1 MNHPTDQQ
9 LLGDYVAQRSEAA
22 FAELVR
28 RHVDLVYSAALR
40 MVCDAHLAEDVT
52 QGAFVALAQN
62 ARRLAGHP
70 VLSGWLHRTA
80 QNLAANAVRSEVR
93 RRAREQEAVA
103 MNQLLAAE
111 PQASWEAI
119 APRLDDALGK
129 LNDTERDAVLLRYF
143 ERKTA
148 RDMAEILGISEDAA
162 QKRVNRAVE
171 RLRELFLK
179 QHTPVGANSLALL
192 ISAHAVQSAPAA
204 LMKTALAAALA
215 KGATAGVST
224 LTLIKGALTVMT
236 WKAKASIIAGAV
248 VLLAAGTVVVTQNGL
263 KKPAAARATAKEEIQ
278 VSVAFVTAPAA
289 DAEAILKDLAQPQA
303 PANPSSKAFRDLI
316 AQHPGAT
323 LLSAPGVTTLPG
335 RQAVISVS
343 QTVPFNGATTN
354 IGVTLDVTPNLGSH
368 VSNGIA
374 LKYRAELRELTQDM
388 PPAIRLTTVGQQE
401 QEVEFPAGKML
412 KMFKPKPDTVTG
424 RTNSLLIFL
433 TPQIVDAAGNLI
445 RQ

>member
-1 MNHPTDQQ
+1 M
-9 LLGDYVAQRSEAA
+9 GDYAAQRSETA

-28 RHVDLVYSAALR
+28 RHIDLVYSAALR

-70 VLSGWLHRTA
+70 VLTGWLHRTA

-111 PQASWEAI
+111 PEASWEAI
-119 APRLDDALGK
+119 APHLDDALGE
-129 LNDTERDAVLLRYF
+129 LNETERDAVLLRYF

-148 RDMAEILGISEDAA
+148 RDMADILGISEDAA

-179 QHTPVGANSLALL
+179 QHTPVGVNSLAVL

-215 KGATAGVST
+215 KGATAGIST
-224 LTLIKGALTVMT
+224 LTLIKGAWTVMT
-236 WKAKASIIAGAV
+236 WKIKASIVAAAI
-248 VLLAAGTVVVTQNGL
+248 VLLAAGTVVLSQDVW
-263 KKPAAARATAKEEIQ
+263 KKSPAVRATAKEQIQ
-278 VSVAFVTAPAA
+278 ISAAFVTGPLT
-289 DAEAILKDLAQPQA
+289 DGEAILKDFAGPQA
-303 PANPSSKAFRDLI
+303 PTAPSSKAFRDLI

-323 LLSAPGVTTLPG
+323 ILSAPGVVTLPG
-335 RQAVISVS
+335 RQAILSVT
-343 QTVPFNGATTN
+343 QTIPFNGGTTN
-354 IGVTLDVTPNLGSH
+354 IGVILDITPNLGSH

-374 LKYRAELRELTQDM
+374 LKYRAELRELTQDT
-388 PPAIRLTTVGQQE
+388 PPAIRLTAVDQD
-401 QEVEFPAGKML
+401 QEVEFAAGKML
-412 KMFKPKPDTVTG
+412 KILTVIPDTATG

-433 TPQIVDAAGNLI
+433 TPHIVDAVGNLI

>member
-1 MNHPTDQQ
+1 MNRPTDQQ
-9 LLGDYVAQRSEAA
+9 LLCEYAARRSDAA

-103 MNQLLAAE
+103 MNHLLAAE
-111 PQASWEAI
+111 PEASWEAI

-129 LNDTERDAVLLRYF
+129 LNETERDAVLLRYF

-162 QKRVNRAVE
+162 QKRVNRAIE

-179 QHTPVGANSLALL
+179 QHTPVGANSLAVLM
-192 ISAHAVQSAPAA
+192 SAHAVQSAPAA

-215 KGATAGVST
+215 KGATAGVSS
-224 LTLIKGALTVMT
+224 LIKGALTIMT
-236 WKAKASIIAGAV
+236 WKTKASIVAAAI
-248 VLLAAGTVVVTQNGL
+248 VLLAAGTVVVTQHGL
-263 KKPAAARATAKEEIQ
+263 KKPAAARTVAKEQI
-278 VSVAFVTAPAA
+278 SIGAAFVTAPAA

-303 PANPSSKAFRDLI
+303 PAYPSSKAFRDLI

-323 LLSAPGVTTLPG
+323 LLSAPGVVTLPG
-335 RQAVISVS
+335 HQAVISVS
-343 QTVPFNGATTN
+343 QTIPFNGGTTN
-354 IGVTLDVTPNLGSH
+354 IGVTLDITPNLGSS
-368 VSNGIA
+368 VSNGVA
-374 LKYRAELRELTQDM
+374 LKYRAELRELTQDT
-388 PPAIRLTTVGQQE
+388 PSAIRLTTVGQQE

-412 KMFKPKPDTVTG
+412 KIFKPIPDTVTG
-424 RTNSLLIFL
+424 QTNSLLIFL
-433 TPQIVDAAGNLI
+433 TPQIIDAVGNLI
-445 RQ
+445 RR

>member
-9 LLGDYVAQRSEAA
+9 LLGDYAAQRSETA

-28 RHVDLVYSAALR
+28 RHIDLVYSAALR

-70 VLSGWLHRTA
+70 VLSGWLYRTT

-93 RRAREQEAVA
+93 RRARDQEAVA

-111 PQASWEAI
+111 PEASWEAI

-192 ISAHAVQSAPAA
+192 ISANAVQSAPAA

-215 KGATAGVST
+215 KGATAGVSS
-224 LTLIKGALTVMT
+224 LIKGALTVMT
-236 WKAKASIIAGAV
+236 WKTKASIIAAAI
-248 VLLAAGTVVVTQNGL
+248 VLLAAGTVVVTQNGS
-263 KKPAAARATAKEEIQ
+263 KKPAAARATVKVQIQ
-278 VSVAFVTAPAA
+278 ISAAIVTAPMT
-289 DAEAILKDLAQPQA
+289 DAEAILKDLSKPQA
-303 PANPSSKAFRDLI
+303 PTNPSSTAFRDLI

-323 LLSAPGVTTLPG
+323 LESAPRIVTG
-335 RQAVISVS
+335 DGMQAVMSATR
-343 QTVPFNGATTN
+343 TVPFNGATTN
-354 IGVTLDVTPNLGSH
+354 IGVTLDILPNL
-368 VSNGIA
+368 VSN
-374 LKYRAELRELTQDM
+374 LVSLNVRAELRELTQDTS
-388 PPAIRLTTVGQQE
+388 PAIRLTTVDQA
-401 QEVEFPAGKML
+401 VEFPAGKML
-412 KMFKPKPDTVTG
+412 KILKPIPDSVTG

-433 TPQIVDAAGNLI
+433 TPHLVDEVGNLI

>member
-1 MNHPTDQQ
+1 
-9 LLGDYVAQRSEAA
+9 LGDYAAQRSETA

-111 PQASWEAI
+111 PEASWEAI

-143 ERKTA
+143 ERKSA
-148 RDMAEILGISEDAA
+148 RDMAEILGISEDTA

-215 KGATAGVST
+215 KGAAAGGST
-224 LTLIKGALTVMT
+224 LALAKGALHFMT
-236 WKAKASIIAGAV
+236 WKTTVSIVAAAI
-248 VLLAAGTVVVTQNGL
+248 VLLAAGTAVISHNPSKRPPVVKAGPVPQILIT
-263 KKPAAARATAKEEIQ
+263 T
-278 VSVAFVTAPAA
+278 AFVTAPVA
-289 DAEAILKDLAQPQA
+289 DAEAILNEFAKPQA
-303 PANPSSKAFRDLI
+303 PTTPSSTAFHNLI

-323 LLSAPGVTTLPG
+323 IQSAPRVVTLDG
-335 RQAVISVS
+335 EQATMSVTR
-343 QTVPFNGATTN
+343 TVPFNGGTTN
-354 IGVTLDVTPNLGSH
+354 IGVTLDVTPKLVPNK
-368 VSNGIA
+368 SNSVD
-374 LKYRAELRELTQDM
+374 LKFRAELRELTQDT
-388 PPAIRLTTVGQQE
+388 PPAIRLTTVE
-401 QEVEFPAGKML
+401 EEVTFNTGKML
-412 KMFKPKPDTVTG
+412 KILARIPDTATG
-424 RTNSLLIFL
+424 RTNGLLILL
-433 TPQIVDAAGNLI
+433 TPQIVDAAGNLKPK
-445 RQ
+445 

>member
-1 MNHPTDQQ
+1 VNHPTDQQ
-9 LLGDYVAQRSEAA
+9 LLGDYAAQRSETA

-28 RHVDLVYSAALR
+28 RHIDLVYSAALR

-111 PQASWEAI
+111 PEASWEAI

-162 QKRVNRAVE
+162 QKRVNRAVD

-215 KGATAGVST
+215 KGATAGVSS
-224 LTLIKGALTVMT
+224 LIKGALTVMT
-236 WKAKASIIAGAV
+236 WKTKASIIAAAI
-248 VLLAAGTVVVTQNGL
+248 VLLAAGTVVVTQNGS
-263 KKPAAARATAKEEIQ
+263 KKPAAARATVKVQIQ
-278 VSVAFVTAPAA
+278 ISAAIVTAPMT
-289 DAEAILKDLAQPQA
+289 DAEAILKDLSKPQA
-303 PANPSSKAFRDLI
+303 PTNPSSTAFRDLI

-323 LLSAPGVTTLPG
+323 LESAPRIVTG
-335 RQAVISVS
+335 DGMQAVMSATR
-343 QTVPFNGATTN
+343 TVPFNGATTN
-354 IGVTLDVTPNLGSH
+354 IGVTLDILPNL
-368 VSNGIA
+368 VSN
-374 LKYRAELRELTQDM
+374 LVSLNVRAELRELTQDT
-388 PPAIRLTTVGQQE
+388 PPAIRVTTVDQAV
-401 QEVEFPAGKML
+401 EVPAGKML
-412 KMFKPKPDTVTG
+412 KILKPIPDTATG

-433 TPQIVDAAGNLI
+433 TPHIVDAAGNLI
-445 RQ
+445 RR

>member
-1 MNHPTDQQ
+1 M
-9 LLGDYVAQRSEAA
+9 GDYAAQRSETA

-28 RHVDLVYSAALR
+28 RHIDLVYSAALR

-70 VLSGWLHRTA
+70 VLTGWLHRTA

-111 PQASWEAI
+111 PEASWEAI

-148 RDMAEILGISEDAA
+148 RDMADILGISEDAA

-179 QHTPVGANSLALL
+179 QHTPVGVNSLAVL

-215 KGATAGVST
+215 KGATAGIST
-224 LTLIKGALTVMT
+224 LTLIKGAWTVMT
-236 WKAKASIIAGAV
+236 WKIKASIVAAAI
-248 VLLAAGTVVVTQNGL
+248 VLLAAGTVVLSQDVW
-263 KKPAAARATAKEEIQ
+263 KKSPAVRATAKEQIQ
-278 VSVAFVTAPAA
+278 ISAAFVTGPLT
-289 DAEAILKDLAQPQA
+289 DGEAILKDFAGPQA
-303 PANPSSKAFRDLI
+303 PTAPSSKAFRDLI

-323 LLSAPGVTTLPG
+323 ILSAPGVVTLPG
-335 RQAVISVS
+335 RQAILSVT
-343 QTVPFNGATTN
+343 QTIPFNGGTTN
-354 IGVTLDVTPNLGSH
+354 IGVILDITPNLGSH

-374 LKYRAELRELTQDM
+374 LKYRAELRELTQDT
-388 PPAIRLTTVGQQE
+388 PPAIRLTAVDQD
-401 QEVEFPAGKML
+401 QEVEFAAGKML
-412 KMFKPKPDTVTG
+412 KILTVIPDTATG

-433 TPQIVDAAGNLI
+433 TPHIVDAVGNLI

>member
-1 MNHPTDQQ
+1 M
-9 LLGDYVAQRSEAA
+9 GDYAAQRSETA

-111 PQASWEAI
+111 PEASWEAI
-119 APRLDDALGK
+119 APSLDDALGR

-192 ISAHAVQSAPAA
+192 ISAHAVQSAPAT

-215 KGATAGVST
+215 KGATAGFST

-263 KKPAAARATAKEEIQ
+263 KKPAAARATAKAQIL
-278 VSVAFVTAPAA
+278 VTAAFITAPAA
-289 DAEAILKDLAQPQA
+289 DAEAILNDFAKPQA
-303 PANPSSKAFRDLI
+303 PTDPSSTAFRDLI
-316 AQHPGAT
+316 AQHSGAT
-323 LLSAPGVTTLPG
+323 ILSAPRILTSDGMPAMFSATRPV
-335 RQAVISVS
+335 QV
-343 QTVPFNGATTN
+343 NGATTN
-354 IGVTLDVTPNLGSH
+354 IGVILDITPNLGSH
-368 VSNGIA
+368 VSNGVA
-374 LKYRAELRELTQDM
+374 LNVRAELRELTQDT
-388 PPAIRLTTVGQQE
+388 PPAIRLTTVDQA
-401 QEVEFPAGKML
+401 VEFPAGKML
-412 KMFKPKPDTVTG
+412 KILKPIPDTVTG

-433 TPQIVDAAGNLI
+433 TPQIVDAAGNLMT
-445 RQ
+445 Q